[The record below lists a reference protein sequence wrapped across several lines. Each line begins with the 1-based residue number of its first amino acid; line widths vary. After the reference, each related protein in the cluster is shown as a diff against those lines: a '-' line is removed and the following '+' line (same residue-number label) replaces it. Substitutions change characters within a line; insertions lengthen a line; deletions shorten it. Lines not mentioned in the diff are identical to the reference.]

1 MLTGTNK
8 ITLNKKKLM
17 LRQETVKQKILK
29 NARNQAIKT
38 LREKYKQ
45 EYKTLV
51 YQISGELIK
60 KKVTNNG

>member
-51 YQISGELIK
+51 YQISSELIK

>member
-1 MLTGTNK
+1 MLAGTNK